1 MRGVSG
7 CLRGIWMVAAALLLA
22 GGVASAQTFRGTIL
36 GTVTDASGAAVAGA
50 KVTVKNADTG
60 LTREVTT
67 SDDGSYVVPE
77 LPIGNY
83 SVTVEKQ
90 GFRAGV
96 VTALRVEVSQERRA
110 DVALQPGELAQ
121 KIDRKSTRLNSSH

>member
-1 MRGVSG
+1 
-7 CLRGIWMVAAALLLA
+7 MVAAALLLA
-22 GGVASAQTFRGTIL
+22 GGFAASAQTFRGTLL
-36 GTVTDASGAAVAGA
+36 GTVTAAPGAADAGA

-110 DVALQPGELAQ
+110 DVASNPANW
-121 KIDRKSTRLNSSH
+121 RKRLK